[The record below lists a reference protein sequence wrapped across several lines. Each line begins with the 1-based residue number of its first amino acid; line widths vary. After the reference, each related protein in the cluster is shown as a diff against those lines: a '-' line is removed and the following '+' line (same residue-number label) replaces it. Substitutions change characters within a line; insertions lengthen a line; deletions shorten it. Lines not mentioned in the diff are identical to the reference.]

1 MYQEIAD
8 RVEALLQSRGAK
20 QGEAVEWTTELLG
33 ELSPSQQEVEL
44 IATELV
50 YRDVLKPQYQGT
62 FQHFVVSGTSRF
74 GVLGGILSLT
84 KEALKRGM
92 TPGVRVLSFDILP
105 AWRYLAERLEIE
117 VGEPV
122 VIVDRLR
129 LVDDEPVALETS
141 YMPQKYVPGVSKEM
155 FEGKGADQSSFD
167 LLEKKFDIR
176 LTRAVDVVA
185 AVPVGKREAEL
196 LGMEEGDPILL
207 RERTTWDERGRLA
220 KWSRAFFKARSQY
233 EMALR

>member
-1 MYQEIAD
+1 MYQEAAD
-8 RVEALLQSRGAK
+8 RLETTLLSGGAEKRGAEATTALLEEYASTPQ
-20 QGEAVEWTTELLG
+20 EAQLVA
-33 ELSPSQQEVEL
+33 S
-44 IATELV
+44 ELV
-50 YRDVLKPQYQGT
+50 YRGVLKPQYAKA
-62 FQHFVVSGTSRF
+62 FQRYVVSEGARL

-92 TPGVRVLSFDILP
+92 TPGVKVLAFDIVP
-105 AWRYLAERLEIE
+105 AWRYLAEKLEIE

-129 LVDDEPVALETS
+129 LVDGEPVALETS
-141 YMPQKYVPGVSKEM
+141 YMPQKFVPGVTKEM

-167 LLEKKFDIR
+167 LLEKKFEIR

-185 AVPVGKREAEL
+185 AVPVGKREADL
-196 LGMEEGDPILL
+196 LEMEEGEPILL
-207 RERTTWDERGRLA
+207 RERTTWDEKGRLA